1 MMKRTAT
8 IATITMVSVLSV
20 SVVQAQTKP
29 APVAP
34 SQDAAAKPQA
44 SSATGVTLPPDYAIG
59 ADDVLTITYRNE
71 KEMTGDYIVR
81 PDGKITLP
89 LLGDVAAVGTTPEK
103 LTEQLVKVSE
113 KLFINPTI
121 SVGVKAINSR
131 KVSIT
136 GGVQKPGQYD
146 ILTPMDVLQLISLA
160 GGLREYTSGKNI
172 TIIRGEGAAQTPFR
186 FNYKEVLEGR
196 NLKQNI
202 PLKPGDRV
210 LVPE

>member
-1 MMKRTAT
+1 MMKQIAA
-8 IATITMVSVLSV
+8 IATASLLFVDVP
-20 SVVQAQTKP
+20 QAQTKAAP
-29 APVAP
+29 AAP
-34 SQDAAAKPQA
+34 AQGAAAQPQA
-44 SSATGVTLPPDYAIG
+44 TSAAGVPLPSDYVIG
-59 ADDVLTITYRNE
+59 PADVLTITYRNE
-71 KEMTGDYIVR
+71 KDMTGDYIVR

-89 LLGDVAAVGTTPEK
+89 FFGDIDAIGVTPEK
-103 LTEQLVKVSE
+103 LMERLVTVSG
-113 KLFINPTI
+113 KLYVNPTI
-121 SVGVKAINSR
+121 TVGVKAINSR

-186 FNYKEVLEGR
+186 FNYKEVLEGK

>member
-1 MMKRTAT
+1 MMKQIAA
-8 IATITMVSVLSV
+8 IATASVLFVSVP
-20 SVVQAQTKP
+20 QAQTKAAPTAP
-29 APVAP
+29 A
-34 SQDAAAKPQA
+34 QGAAAQPQA
-44 SSATGVTLPPDYAIG
+44 KSAAGMPLPSDYVIG
-59 ADDVLTITYRNE
+59 PADVLTITYRNE
-71 KEMTGDYIVR
+71 KDMTGDYIVR

-89 LLGDVAAVGTTPEK
+89 FFGDIDAIGVTPEK
-103 LTEQLVKVSE
+103 LMERLVTVSG
-113 KLFINPTI
+113 KLYVNPTI
-121 SVGVKAINSR
+121 TVGVKAINSR

-186 FNYKEVLEGR
+186 FNYKEVLEGK